1 MKSIKKSVE
10 PEREVDSDSSINKGG
25 FYSAIIV
32 AITTIITFGLA
43 ITATPGG
50 VITYPYLD
58 TLKLFPKDYIWMFVS
73 IPLLLAYVILM
84 VSTAASAKNDKKI
97 FGQIGVAFAVIT
109 AVILLSDYFI
119 QFSVIPASLINN
131 QTEGLTLLTQY
142 NPYGIFIALE
152 ELGYFIMSL
161 SFLFVAPIFGKG
173 RLESVIK
180 WVFTLAFPLTVLSFI
195 AITFQRGIERGDFFE
210 IVVICITW
218 LALLVNGA
226 LLSIYFRKRGKFPIR
241 QAF

>member
-1 MKSIKKSVE
+1 MNE
-10 PEREVDSDSSINKGG
+10 QNAREVDSNSSINKVG
-25 FYSAIIV
+25 FYSAIVV
-32 AITTIITFGLA
+32 AVTTIIAFGLA

-50 VITYPYLD
+50 VVTYPYLD

-73 IPLLLAYVILM
+73 IPLLLAYVVLM
-84 VSTAASAKNDKKI
+84 TATASSAGNDKKI

-109 AVILLSDYFI
+109 AVILLSDYFV
-119 QFSVIPASLINN
+119 QFSVVPSSLINN

-152 ELGYFIMSL
+152 ELGYFIMAL

-180 WVFTLAFPLTVLSFI
+180 WVFTLAFLLTVFSFI
-195 AITFQRGIERGDFFE
+195 AISFQRCIERGDLFE
-210 IVVICITW
+210 IIVICITW

-226 LLSIYFRKRGKFPIR
+226 LLSIYFRKRGKFPIH